1 MTISQ
6 TAIGYIRVST
16 DGQVTDGV
24 SLDAQRERIGA
35 WCLANGFAIA
45 EIFVDAG
52 LSGGRSDNRP
62 GLQSALDEVCKVR
75 GVLVVYSL
83 SRLARSTKDTIAI
96 GERLDTSQADLVSLS
111 ERIDTTSAAGKMM
124 FRMLAVLAE
133 FERDQISERTSTAM
147 KFKAAKGE
155 RVGKVP
161 FGFDLSDDGVTLVP
175 NESEQRALILIRE
188 LRAMGESLRK
198 IAAELERQKFP
209 TKEGKPWTHSTV
221 QRIVSR
227 AA

>member
-96 GERLDTSQADLVSLS
+96 GERLDKSQADLVSLS

>member
-1 MTISQ
+1 MQ
-6 TAIGYIRVST
+6 TAFGYIRVST

-24 SLDAQRERIGA
+24 SLDAQRERIAA
-35 WCLANGFAIA
+35 WCHGNGF
-45 EIFVDAG
+45 EIGDMFVDAG

-62 GLQSALDEVCKVR
+62 GLQSALDAVCQAK

-83 SRLARSTKDTIAI
+83 SRLARSTKDTIQI
-96 GERLDTSQADLVSLS
+96 GERLDKAGADMVSLS

-147 KFKAAKGE
+147 KFKASQGQ

-161 FGFDLSDDGVTLVP
+161 FGFDLADDGVSLVA
-175 NESEQRALILIRE
+175 NESQQEIVKQIRD
-188 LRAMGESLRK
+188 LRRRGCSLRDIADRLNAGK
-198 IAAELERQKFP
+198 IP
-209 TKEGKPWTHSTV
+209 TKEGKPWTHSTI
-221 QRIVSR
+221 QRIVNRS
-227 AA
+227 A

>member
-1 MTISQ
+1 MS
-6 TAIGYIRVST
+6 
-16 DGQVTDGV
+16 
-24 SLDAQRERIGA
+24 
-35 WCLANGFAIA
+35 
-45 EIFVDAG
+45 
-52 LSGGRSDNRP
+52 
-62 GLQSALDEVCKVR
+62 
-75 GVLVVYSL
+75 
-83 SRLARSTKDTIAI
+83 RSTKDTIAI
-96 GERLDTSQADLVSLS
+96 GERLDKSCADLVSLS

-161 FGFDLSDDGVTLVP
+161 FGFDLSADGVTLVP
-175 NESEQRALILIRE
+175 NESEQRALTLIRE

-198 IAAELERQKFP
+198 IAAELERQQIP

>member
-1 MTISQ
+1 MQ

-16 DGQVTDGV
+16 DGQATDGV
-24 SLDAQRERIGA
+24 SLDAQKERIAA
-35 WCLANGFAIA
+35 WCLCNGFNLA
-45 EIFVDAG
+45 EVFVDAG

-62 GLQSALDEVCKVR
+62 GLQSALDAVCKSK

-83 SRLARSTKDTIAI
+83 SRLARSTKDTIQI
-96 GERLDTSQADLVSLS
+96 GERLDKAAADLVSLS

-133 FERDQISERTSTAM
+133 FERDQISERTTTAM
-147 KFKAAKGE
+147 KFKAAQGQ

-161 FGFDLSDDGVTLVP
+161 FGFDLAYDGCTLVA
-175 NESEQRALILIRE
+175 NQSEQEAISVVRE
-188 LRAMGESLRK
+188 LRAGGLSLRDIATELNTRK
-198 IAAELERQKFP
+198 IP
-209 TKEGKPWTHSTV
+209 TKEGKPWTHSTI
-221 QRIVSR
+221 QRILSR

>member
-1 MTISQ
+1 MLLELTQ
-6 TAIGYIRVST
+6 KGQDAHQAVGHLT
-16 DGQVTDGV
+16 DGTMVVVEHANNKVGQIVEIEFIR
-24 SLDAQRERIGA
+24 SLQ
-35 WCLANGFAIA
+35 
-45 EIFVDAG
+45 
-52 LSGGRSDNRP
+52 
-62 GLQSALDEVCKVR
+62 
-75 GVLVVYSL
+75 
-83 SRLARSTKDTIAI
+83 T
-96 GERLDTSQADLVSLS
+96 
-111 ERIDTTSAAGKMM
+111 AAGKMM

>member
-24 SLDAQRERIGA
+24 SLDAQRERVGA
-35 WCLANGFAIA
+35 WCLANGYAIA

-62 GLQSALDEVCKVR
+62 GLQSALDAVCKVR

-96 GERLDTSQADLVSLS
+96 GERLDKSSADLVSLS

-161 FGFDLSDDGVTLVP
+161 FGFDLSADGVTLVP
-175 NESEQRALILIRE
+175 NESEQRALSLIRE

-198 IAAELERQKFP
+198 IAAELERQRFP

>member
-96 GERLDTSQADLVSLS
+96 GERLDKSQADLVSLS

-198 IAAELERQKFP
+198 IAAELERQRFP